1 MSKIEYPINDI
12 ESTLQWGVLLNEM
25 DEIPTNGGE
34 TRPPTALQYENP
46 VNIDA
51 VNIDAVNIRADTW
64 NALVYNLV
72 YYWRFWVIY
81 FTIAVFITAVITVAV
96 YTFAIHTS
104 PNVNSNL
111 LSSFIIF
118 PTLTLL
124 LFIIISRWFEANR
137 PRNVEV
143 LSR

>member
-51 VNIDAVNIRADTW
+51 VNIRADTW
-64 NALVYNLV
+64 YALV

-81 FTIAVFITAVITVAV
+81 FTIAVFITAVITMAV

-111 LSSFIIF
+111 VSSFIVF
-118 PTLTLL
+118 PPLTLL
-124 LFIIISRWFEANR
+124 LFIIIGSWFEANR
-137 PRNVEV
+137 TRNVEV